1 MYVVIVDFHLK
12 PEHAASFHDAIRAN
26 ARDSVADEPGCR
38 QFDVCVDPNDD
49 TKVFLYEIY
58 DDHAAF
64 EAHLRTAHFAVFD
77 KSVEP
82 WVASKSA
89 RKLTRM
95 FP

>member
-1 MYVVIVDFHLK
+1 
-12 PEHAASFHDAIRAN
+12 
-26 ARDSVADEPGCR
+26 
-38 QFDVCVDPNDD
+38 VCVDPNDD